1 MNTRIN
7 SLPVPTWN
15 HTGVNWAEPG
25 AALPEK
31 ALFESF
37 EGKPE
42 PYGEPLPSGVRLLA
56 KLPARVSSIPSGMGD
71 GVDHFIKSGAVRVCY
86 LQAEKDVKEPVV
98 LTQVLEPGRPMIRS
112 HCGIVAKAGS
122 SLTLVQIN
130 RGDAENGALA
140 NLTQIDAEDGA
151 SVRLIQVQLL
161 GNKSRSWDAVGARI
175 GKGARV
181 ELVRAVLGA
190 SVAACSSLARLDS
203 TGGKYDLNTAYF
215 GDGEQYLD
223 FNDIAEHT
231 GRETL
236 CEMNTAG
243 VLADRSSKIL
253 RGTIDFRSGAV
264 RSVGHENETVLL
276 LSPGVRNRTAPLIL
290 CGEEQVEGQ
299 HAATLGRMDEKQ
311 LYYLCSRGLTAVQA
325 KRLMV
330 EARFAPVL
338 DKLPDEALRREVL
351 ERIERRLD
359 SHDNNPG

>member
-15 HTGVNWAEPG
+15 HTGVNWAEAG
-25 AALPEK
+25 AALPEE
-31 ALFESF
+31 AAFD
-37 EGKPE
+37 GKRK
-42 PYGEPLPSGVRLLA
+42 PYGEPLPQGIRLL
-56 KLPARVSSIPSGMGD
+56 KELPDKVSLIPSGMGD
-71 GVDHFIKSGAVRVCY
+71 GVDHFIKGGADKTCY
-86 LQAEKDVKEPVV
+86 LLAEETGNEPVYV
-98 LTQVLEPGRPMIRS
+98 TQTLDPDCPLLRT
-112 HCGIVAKAGS
+112 HFGIVAKAGS

-130 RGDAENGALA
+130 RGDAPNGALA

-151 SVRLIQVQLL
+151 SVRLIQIQLL
-161 GNKSRSWDAVGARI
+161 GNKSRTWDAVGARI
-175 GKGARV
+175 GKNARV

-190 SVAACSSLARLDS
+190 DMAACGSLARLES
-203 TGGKYDLNTAYF
+203 SGGEYGLNTAYF

-243 VLADRSSKIL
+243 VLADKSSKIL

-264 RSVGHENETVLL
+264 RAVGHENETVLL
-276 LSPGVRNRTAPLIL
+276 LDPGVRNRTAPLIL
-290 CGEEQVEGQ
+290 CGEEEVEGQ
-299 HAATLGRMDEKQ
+299 HAATLGRIDERQ
-311 LYYLCSRGLTAVQA
+311 LYYLCSRGLTPVQA

-338 DKLPDEALRREVL
+338 DKIPDEALRGEVL
-351 ERIERRLD
+351 KCIERRLD
-359 SHDNNPG
+359 SHESNQG

>member
-15 HTGVNWAEPG
+15 HTGVNWAEAG
-25 AALPEK
+25 AALPET
-31 ALFESF
+31 AVS
-37 EGKPE
+37 EGKRE
-42 PYGEPLPSGVRLLA
+42 PYGEPLPQGVRLI
-56 KLPARVSSIPSGMGD
+56 KELPDKVSSIPSGMGN
-71 GVDHFIKSGAVRVCY
+71 GVDHFIKNGADKTCY
-86 LQAEKDVKEPVV
+86 LLAEEAVKEPVM
-98 LTQVLEPGRPMIRS
+98 LTQTLEPDRPLIRT

-130 RGDAENGALA
+130 RGDAQNGALA

-151 SVRLIQVQLL
+151 TVRLIQVQLL
-161 GNKSRSWDAVGARI
+161 GNKSRTWDAVGARI
-175 GKGARV
+175 GKNARV

-190 SVAACSSLARLDS
+190 GVAACGSLARLDS
-203 TGGKYDLNTAYF
+203 PGGEYDLSTAYF

-231 GRETL
+231 GRETM

-253 RGTIDFRSGAV
+253 RGAIDFRSGAV

-299 HAATLGRMDEKQ
+299 HAATLGRIDEKQ
-311 LYYLCSRGLTAVQA
+311 LYYLCSRGLTAAQA

-330 EARFAPVL
+330 EARFSPVL

>member
-7 SLPVPTWN
+7 CLPVPTWN
-15 HTGVNWAEPG
+15 HMGVNWAEAE
-25 AALPEK
+25 AALPETAVPAGNRK
-31 ALFESF
+31 
-37 EGKPE
+37 
-42 PYGEPLPSGVRLLA
+42 PYGGPLPQGVRLLR
-56 KLPARVSSIPSGMGD
+56 KLPDKVFSIPGGMGN
-71 GVDHFIKSGAVRVCY
+71 GVDHFIKNGADNICY
-86 LQAEKDVKEPVV
+86 LLAEAPIKEPVV
-98 LTQVLEPGRPMIRS
+98 LTQALEPDRPLLRT
-112 HCGIVAKAGS
+112 HFGIIAKAGS

-130 RGDAENGALA
+130 RGDAQNGALA
-140 NLTQIDAEDGA
+140 NLTQIDAEEGA
-151 SVRLIQVQLL
+151 FVRLIQVQLL
-161 GNKSRSWDAVGARI
+161 GKKSRIWDAVGARI

-190 SVAACSSLARLDS
+190 GVAACGSLACLDS
-203 TGGKYDLNTAYF
+203 PGGEYDLNTAYF

-223 FNDIAEHT
+223 FNDLAEHT
-231 GRETL
+231 GRETR

-243 VLADRSSKIL
+243 VLADRSKKIL

-299 HAATLGRMDEKQ
+299 HAATLGRIDEKQ
-311 LYYLCSRGLTAVQA
+311 LYYLCSRGLTPVQA

-338 DKLPDEALRREVL
+338 DKLPDEALRGEVL
-351 ERIERRLD
+351 EHIERRLD
-359 SHDNNPG
+359 SHDNNS